1 MAVVTIPRVKRSKF
15 PGLSL
20 RISLSLPEQLEKPSP
35 AQQLGQAAQQHCP
48 SGEGHPEGLE
58 R

>member
-1 MAVVTIPRVKRSKF
+1 MAVVTIPRVKRPKF
-15 PGLSL
+15 PGLGL
-20 RISLSLPEQLEKPSP
+20 RISLSLPEQVEKPSP
-35 AQQLGQAAQQHCP
+35 AHQLGQAAQQYCP